1 MCRASMYVDIPI
13 ICTDTVINGFQE
25 VIGGRLC
32 YDGMILV
39 STTTDDGRGVELSVD
54 DSDVDRDVRACWYLC
69 TVLCTGRRCT
79 DVLTW

>member
-1 MCRASMYVDIPI
+1 MYVDIPI

-32 YDGMILV
+32 YDGMVLV

-54 DSDVDRDVRACWYLC
+54 DSDVDRDCACML
-69 TVLCTGRRCT
+69 VLVHGI
-79 DVLTW
+79 VHGEEVY